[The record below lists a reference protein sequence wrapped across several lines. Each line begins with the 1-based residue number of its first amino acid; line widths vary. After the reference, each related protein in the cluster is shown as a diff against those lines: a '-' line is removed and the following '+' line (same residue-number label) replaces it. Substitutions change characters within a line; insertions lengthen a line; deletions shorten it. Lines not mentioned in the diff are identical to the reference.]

1 MIKSLIL
8 LLLLPISALSQ
19 SIDTLKIVSTNKMLK
34 GNNTVSTVESFDSST
49 DSSIVITVHQD
60 TIAKDFKCY
69 YQFAS
74 PDRNTFWS
82 NDSIRIKF
90 EFEQY
95 LTNGY
100 EVSSKN
106 QLVAALKNSSST
118 VIRLDT
124 YDGEVSMIQEAVN
137 KKGEWQPIEFYSYGD
152 CGFGHHIISIQ
163 KGEQV
168 RILTTRYSGDFK
180 TRMRLKLLTRNGVF
194 YSDEFDGQI
203 NQSQFKKPRFIKG
216 KYISSAFL
224 NESFEE

>member
-1 MIKSLIL
+1 MIKTLIL
-8 LLLLPISALSQ
+8 LLLFPIAVLSQ
-19 SIDTLKIVSTNKMLK
+19 NIDTLKIVSTNKMLK
-34 GNNTVSTVESFDSST
+34 GNNTVSIIESFDSST
-49 DSSIVITVHQD
+49 DSSILITVHQD
-60 TIAKDFKCY
+60 TIAKNFKCY

-95 LTNGY
+95 LIKGY

-106 QLVAALKNSSST
+106 QLLATLKNSSST
-118 VIRLDT
+118 AIRLDT

-137 KKGEWQPIEFYSYGD
+137 KKGEWQPIEFYAYGD

-180 TRMRLKLLTRNGVF
+180 TRIRLKLLTKNGVF
-194 YSDEFDGQI
+194 YSEEFDGHI
-203 NQSQFKKPRFIKG
+203 NASQFKKPRFKA
-216 KYISSAFL
+216 KYKEYYSFL
-224 NESFEE
+224 NE